1 MIIGLACERGILIMA
16 KKTTT
21 TTKTATAK
29 KNGITGMIMNALKV
43 FFIQF
48 IARKLLGRRS

>member
-1 MIIGLACERGILIMA
+1 MA

-21 TTKTATAK
+21 STTKAAAK
-29 KNGITGMIMNALKV
+29 KPNGVMGMIMNALKI

>member
-1 MIIGLACERGILIMA
+1 MA

-21 TTKTATAK
+21 TTKTVTT
-29 KNGITGMIMNALKV
+29 KNTGITGMIMNALKV

>member
-1 MIIGLACERGILIMA
+1 MA
-16 KKTTT
+16 KKAATTNNT
-21 TTKTATAK
+21 TTKA
-29 KNGITGMIMNALKV
+29 NGITGMIMNALKI

>member
-1 MIIGLACERGILIMA
+1 MA
-16 KKTTT
+16 KKAA
-21 TTKTATAK
+21 TTKKNAAK
-29 KNGITGMIMNALKV
+29 PNGITGMIMNALKV